1 MTTDHPPVV
10 VDTVVVG
17 GGQAGL
23 AAGYHLARLQ
33 REFVILD
40 AGEHSG
46 DSWRHRWESLRLFTP
61 AGYSHLPG
69 TPFPGRRERFPAKDE
84 MADYLD
90 GYAERHRLPI
100 EHGVR
105 VESLAQT
112 SDGFAL
118 VAGQRRWSAC
128 HVIVATGAHSTPRV
142 PPFVGDLDA
151 DHTQLTSLDYREPAQ
166 LPPGAVLVVGA
177 GNSGAEIALDLATRS
192 SPRRRV
198 LLAGRDVGYVPR
210 LGTGTAAYPLMR
222 LLGHWG
228 ARQVRRRLGDAGD
241 PLGGV
246 RPAQLVDAGVVRT
259 ARVTGTR
266 DGKPLLVDGDTLD
279 VTTVVWCTGLAPRY
293 DWLSPELLDGTGQLR
308 HHRGVTDRPGLYVLG
323 LPYQSTIVSHLVGG
337 VGADAARVVGHL
349 ATRSLSS
356 ANPSRRR
363 PVRSLGRQP
372 VFRRRPT
379 RRSAVRR
386 AEDAT
391 LP

>member
-1 MTTDHPPVV
+1 MTTEHPPVV

-33 REFVILD
+33 RQFVILD
-40 AGEHSG
+40 AGEHTG
-46 DSWRHRWESLRLFTP
+46 DSWRHRWDSLRLFTP

-69 TPFPGRRERFPAKDE
+69 TAFPGRREGFAGKDE

-105 VESLAQT
+105 VESLAPT
-112 SDGFAL
+112 SVGFVL
-118 VAGQRRWSAC
+118 VAGRRRWSARQ
-128 HVIVATGAHSTPRV
+128 VIVATGAHSTPRV
-142 PPFVGDLDA
+142 PAFAGELDA
-151 DHTQLTSLDYREPAQ
+151 GLTQLTSLDYRRPAQ
-166 LPPGAVLVVGA
+166 LPQGAVLVVGA

-192 SPRRRV
+192 SPTRRV
-198 LLAGRDVGYVPR
+198 LLAGRDVGYLPR
-210 LGTGTAAYPLMR
+210 LATGAAAYPLML

-241 PLGGV
+241 PLGRV

-279 VTTVVWCTGLAPRY
+279 VSNVVWCTGLTPCY
-293 DWLSPELLDGTGQLR
+293 NWLSPDLLNDTGQLR

-337 VGADAARVVGHL
+337 VGADAARVVEHL
-349 ATRSLSS
+349 AARSPSAANPDRRQPGRSLSRQS
-356 ANPSRRR
+356 I
-363 PVRSLGRQP
+363 VRT
-372 VFRRRPT
+372 RPT
-379 RRSAVRR
+379 R
-386 AEDAT
+386 
-391 LP
+391 